1 MAVKVGINGFGRVG
15 RSVFRAGMNCEDI
28 DFVVVNDLT
37 DSETLAH
44 LLKYDSVHGILKAKV
59 YADGDNIV
67 VDGTR
72 VKVIS
77 ERNPANLPW
86 AELGIEIVV
95 ESTGLFT
102 DRANAEKH
110 ISAGAE
116 KVIVTAPAKEP
127 DITII
132 MGVNED
138 KYDPKKHNIIS
149 NASCTTN
156 CLAPIAKVLL
166 DNFGMVKGFMTT
178 IHAYTND
185 QRILDLPHKDLRR
198 ARAAGLSIIP
208 TSTGAAKAIGQVIP
222 ELSGKM
228 HGIAMRVPVADGS
241 IVDLVA
247 VLEKDFTVE
256 DVNRAMKK
264 ASQSER
270 YRGILDYTE
279 DPLVSVDVI
288 GNSHSAVFDAQ
299 STLKI
304 GDMVKVLSWYDNEW
318 GFSCRVVDLIRYIV
332 GSMG

>member
-37 DSETLAH
+37 DSQTLAH

-67 VDGTR
+67 VDDTR

-127 DITII
+127 DLTIV

-138 KYDPKKHNIIS
+138 KYDPKKHSIIS

-156 CLAPIAKVLL
+156 CLVPIAKVLL
-166 DNFGMVKGFMTT
+166 DNFGIARGFMTT

-208 TSTGAAKAIGQVIP
+208 T
-222 ELSGKM
+222 
-228 HGIAMRVPVADGS
+228 
-241 IVDLVA
+241 
-247 VLEKDFTVE
+247 
-256 DVNRAMKK
+256 
-264 ASQSER
+264 
-270 YRGILDYTE
+270 
-279 DPLVSVDVI
+279 
-288 GNSHSAVFDAQ
+288 
-299 STLKI
+299 
-304 GDMVKVLSWYDNEW
+304 
-318 GFSCRVVDLIRYIV
+318 
-332 GSMG
+332 